1 VTDLIVPDR
10 TTSRKS
16 HSDLICPQ
24 ATCHALCTFSSSARR
39 VQCPGCG
46 WQHTLTDEEHDEL
59 LDAILGITPLDVP
72 SYLLILATQDAPTPP
87 PPGGGVFPA
96 GASTLWP
103 LLALLLAGA
112 RLAPVEARP

>member
-1 VTDLIVPDR
+1 M
-10 TTSRKS
+10 
-16 HSDLICPQ
+16 
-24 ATCHALCTFSSSARR
+24 FSSSARQ

-46 WQHTLTDEEHDEL
+46 WQHALTDEEHDEL
-59 LDAILGITPLDVP
+59 LDAILGITALDVP